1 MLLQVDPHCSYK
13 ARIAVSETA
22 AAGRFLLLYSSQVI
36 LEPPVNFLHNIN
48 LFVTLNVNFGTC
60 IFFLAFSCNLL
71 LFLLLL
77 FETCHLK
84 AIP

>member
-22 AAGRFLLLYSSQVI
+22 AASRFLLLYSSQVI

-48 LFVTLNVNFGTC
+48 FVFYFKC
-60 IFFLAFSCNLL
+60 
-71 LFLLLL
+71 
-77 FETCHLK
+77 
-84 AIP
+84 

>member
-22 AAGRFLLLYSSQVI
+22 AASRFLLLYSSQVI

-48 LFVTLNVNFGTC
+48 FILFFTLNVNFGKC
-60 IFFLAFSCNLL
+60 LCFLAFF
-71 LFLLLL
+71 FL
-77 FETCHLK
+77 
-84 AIP
+84 